1 MWLNAPR
8 MAFSAVVVVR
18 FVCKSYIY
26 YKKCDFSHLL
36 LHEFEEEKKSISNAE
51 CCRLFSRYC
60 CGSCFLN
67 LLGRVYVLQY
77 LSPSII
83 TELGERE
90 ASRIKWHSFLNLI
103 YQDQTFCASPFSH
116 QLLHFPRNSRIGIH
130 TNYYFS
136 GSFII
141 IQ

>member
-1 MWLNAPR
+1 MHLGWPFQLLLLSDLFANSI
-8 MAFSAVVVVR
+8 FT
-18 FVCKSYIY
+18 
-26 YKKCDFSHLL
+26 YKKCDFNHFL
-36 LHEFEEEKKSISNAE
+36 LHEFEEKKKSISNAE

-60 CGSCFLN
+60 CGRCFLN

-77 LSPSII
+77 LSPCII

-116 QLLHFPRNSRIGIH
+116 QLLHFPRNSWIGIH